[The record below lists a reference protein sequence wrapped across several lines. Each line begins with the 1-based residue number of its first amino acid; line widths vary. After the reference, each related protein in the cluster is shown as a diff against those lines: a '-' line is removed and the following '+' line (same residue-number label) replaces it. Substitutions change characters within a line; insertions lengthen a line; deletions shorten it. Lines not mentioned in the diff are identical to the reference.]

1 MTLHKNVEDDEYFLQ
16 LDKNDLEKEFIYFAY
31 VLNAPQAAGVRGG
44 AIGQGAVLEFRRF
57 KDEIALF
64 KKNTNFSNET
74 DNNIGKADLTNIM
87 EAFLDSFEVVVEEG
101 ESIVISVSDLFLSE
115 TLTSVSPN
123 LPREYR
129 DFVDL
134 DLGRLDDDKTF
145 INQVRNYPKNTAVEV
160 TFGFSNP
167 KPNQRNAVYA
177 VADARFTSIVARH
190 LFVEM
195 PDDQFNTRV
204 ADQRVGYFSQR
215 VTDLSTY
222 DNYPQRDLLINGD

>member
-1 MTLHKNVEDDEYFLQ
+1 MYKRQ
-16 LDKNDLEKEFIYFAY
+16 
-31 VLNAPQAAGVRGG
+31 
-44 AIGQGAVLEFRRF
+44 VLEFRRF
-57 KDEIALF
+57 KGEIALF

-123 LPREYR
+123 LPSEYR

-177 VADARFTSIVARH
+177 VADTRFTSIVARH

-195 PDDQFNTRV
+195 PDNQFNPRV

-222 DNYPQRDLLINGD
+222 DNYPQRD